1 MQADTRERLQRLLGY
16 LDHDPG
22 NAALLRDAAHAAG
35 EANDLG
41 LAKQL
46 FARIKDAGELTDAD
60 SNMWA
65 IAAMRSGEPQLA
77 AETFAGLLEQNPGE
91 QGLRF
96 NLAWA
101 RALAGE
107 TEGALSVI
115 DDDLVAV
122 LPQAAAL
129 ELQLLHAAGEL
140 DQAVERAG
148 QHLERFPDYAP
159 LNAAASVLA
168 LDIEDEALA
177 QTCAERGGGHPDA
190 LTTLGTLALGGDN
203 PAGAKPLFEQ
213 ALAIN
218 DRLPRAWVGLGLTE
232 LLAGQPAEAAKH
244 IENGAAIFGDHLGS
258 WIAAGWASLVADDH
272 ATARKHFEHAVDLDG
287 SFAEGQGS
295 LAVIELLQGD
305 REAALRRL
313 EVAERLDRASFSCAF
328 VRVLLSA
335 GEGDAEKAQRI
346 MEIALRQPVGEGS
359 LSMAEMIARL
369 AR

>member
-1 MQADTRERLQRLLGY
+1 MQADTQERLQRLLGY

-22 NAALLRDAAHAAG
+22 NAALLRDAAHVAG
-35 EANDLG
+35 EANELD
-41 LAKQL
+41 LAKQF
-46 FARIKDAGELTDAD
+46 FARLKDAGELTDAD

-65 IAAMRSGEPQLA
+65 IAAMRSGEPKLA

-107 TEGALSVI
+107 TEGALSLL

-122 LPQAAAL
+122 LPQAASL
-129 ELQLLHAAGEL
+129 EVQLLHGAGDFDRAA
-140 DQAVERAG
+140 ERAR
-148 QHLERFPDYAP
+148 QHVGRFPDYPP
-159 LNAAASVLA
+159 LNAATSVLA

-177 QTCAERGGGHPDA
+177 RTCAERGGGHPDA
-190 LTTLGTLALGGDN
+190 LTTLGTLALGGDD

-218 DRLPRAWVGLGLTE
+218 DRSPRAWVGLGLAE
-232 LLAGQPAEAAKH
+232 LLAGQPTEAARH
-244 IENGAAIFGDHLGS
+244 IENGAAIFADHLGS
-258 WIAAGWASLVADDH
+258 WIAAGWASLVAGDH
-272 ATARKHFEHAVDLDG
+272 ATARKHFEHAVELDG
-287 SFAEGQGS
+287 TFAEGQGS
-295 LAVIELLQGD
+295 LAVIELLQGH
-305 REAALRRL
+305 REAAVRRL
-313 EVAERLDRASFSCAF
+313 EVAERLDRASFSSAF
-328 VRVLLSA
+328 ARVLLSA

-346 MEIALRQPVGEGS
+346 LEIALRQPVGEGGP
-359 LSMAEMIARL
+359 SMAEMITRL